1 MSTDLGSM
9 YRDARRRIADLVD
22 DEMASLP
29 VAATPA
35 WDVHDVIAHLAGIAE
50 DAVTG
55 NMEGVTTDPW
65 TAAQVER
72 AKGRSVADLLA
83 QWSQHAPAVEAVLSS
98 PQGSAVAA
106 AVIDIHTHECDL
118 LSALGRPISVPP
130 DTLAW
135 LGNVLRSGFTDD
147 VAAAGMAPVE
157 VTADDVEV
165 FRSRLG
171 RRTRQEVCSYGWS
184 ADPDPYLEHWFVFGV
199 AEQPLGERV
208 AS

>member
-9 YRDARRRIADLVD
+9 YRSARQRITVIVD
-22 DEMASLP
+22 DQVADVR

-72 AKGRSVADLLA
+72 AKGRPIADLLA
-83 QWSQHAPAVEAVLSS
+83 QWDEHAPAVEAVLSS
-98 PQGSAVAA
+98 PEGAAVAA

-118 LSALGRPISVPP
+118 LTALGRPISVPT

-135 LGNVLRSGFTDD
+135 LGGVLRSGFAGA
-147 VAAAGMAPVE
+147 VAAAGLPPVE
-157 VTADDVEV
+157 ASADDIEV
-165 FRSRLG
+165 FRGRLG
-171 RRTRQEVCSYGWS
+171 RRTRDEVRAYGWS
-184 ADPDPYLEHWFVFGV
+184 ADPEPYLEHWFVFGV

-208 AS
+208 VS

>member
-22 DEMASLP
+22 DEMAGLP

-72 AKGRSVADLLA
+72 AKGRPIADLLA
-83 QWSQHAPAVEAVLSS
+83 QWDQHAPAVESVLSS
-98 PQGSAVAA
+98 PQGASFGA

-118 LSALGRPISVPP
+118 LTALGRPISVPA

-135 LGNVLRSGFTDD
+135 LGTVLRSGFASA
-147 VAAAGMAPVE
+147 VATAGLPPVE

-165 FRSRLG
+165 FRGRLG
-171 RRTRQEVCSYGWS
+171 RRTREEVLAYGWS
-184 ADPDPYLEHWFVFGV
+184 VDPEPYLDHWFVFGV
-199 AEQPLGERV
+199 ADQPLGERV

>member
-1 MSTDLGSM
+1 MTADLGSM
-9 YRDARRRIADLVD
+9 YRAARHRIAELVD
-22 DEMASLP
+22 DEVADLP
-29 VAATPA
+29 VSGTPS

-72 AKGRSVADLLA
+72 GRGKSISDLIA
-83 QWSQHAPAVEAVLSS
+83 QWEQHAPAVEAVLSS

-118 LSALGRPISVPP
+118 LTALGRPVDVPP

-135 LGNVLRSGFTDD
+135 LGTVLRSGFADAVTR
-147 VAAAGMAPVE
+147 AGLPPVE
-157 VTADDVEV
+157 IEADDMEV
-165 FRSRLG
+165 FRGRLG
-171 RRTRQEVCSYGWS
+171 RRTRAEVCAYGWS
-184 ADPDPYLEHWFVFGV
+184 ADPEPYLDHWFVFGV
-199 AEQPLGERV
+199 AERSLGERV